1 MDMELNETQ
10 RAIEESLGRLLARR
24 AGPSR
29 ARELRKADDVDRLL
43 MIDLNE
49 AGFLDLFYDA
59 ETGPLMAALVT
70 EWSATA
76 AALAPIGARVLT
88 AASVMGDRLPLVI
101 AVGERGRL
109 EAVRFAA
116 QADALILIDG
126 DEAGVASRG
135 EFEASPVR
143 TKFGY
148 PMARVGDYRLTRLA
162 PGAGAV
168 ARRWQRVALA
178 AEMAGSARAAV
189 DLTIRYLQDRVQ
201 FDRPIASYQAIQHRL
216 VECHVTADAAQWTAR
231 EAAFRGA
238 PADLAAA
245 AAITAC
251 QAAHRIFYE
260 LHQLTGAIG
269 FTVEYDLHL
278 FTTRLQ
284 ALRLEMQGV
293 RGHAR
298 DLVAA
303 RWGAHATER
312 A

>member
-1 MDMELNETQ
+1 MDMELNQTQ
-10 RAIEESLGRLLARR
+10 RAIEASLSRLLDRR
-24 AGPSR
+24 AGPDR
-29 ARELRKADDVDRLL
+29 ARGLRKADDVDRLL

-49 AGFLDLFYDA
+49 AGFLDLFHDA
-59 ETGPLMAALVT
+59 ETGPLMAMLVT

-76 AALAPIGARVLT
+76 AALAPIGARVLS
-88 AASVMGDRLPLVI
+88 AASVMGERLPLVI
-101 AVGERGRL
+101 AVGERSQL
-109 EAVRFAA
+109 KAVRYAA

-135 EFEASPVR
+135 QFEATPVR

-148 PMARVGDYRLTRLA
+148 PMARVGDHAVTPLA

-168 ARRWQRVALA
+168 VRRWHRVALA
-178 AEMAGSARAAV
+178 AEMAGAARAAV

-201 FDRPIASYQAIQHRL
+201 FDRPIASYQAVQHRL
-216 VECHVTADAAQWTAR
+216 VECHVAADAAQWTAR

-238 PADLAAA
+238 PADLAAG

>member
-10 RAIEESLGRLLARR
+10 RAIEDALGRLLSRR
-24 AGPSR
+24 AGPAR
-29 ARELRKADDVDRLL
+29 AKELRRADDADRLL
-43 MIDLNE
+43 MIELSE
-49 AGFLDLFYDA
+49 AGFLDLFHDA
-59 ETGPLMAALVT
+59 EAGPLMAALVT
-70 EWSATA
+70 EWSAGA
-76 AALAPIGARVLT
+76 AALAPIGARTLT
-88 AASVMGDRLPLVI
+88 AAAVMGDRLPLVI
-101 AVGERGRL
+101 AVADRTQL

-116 QADALILIDG
+116 QADALIVLDG
-126 DEAGVASRG
+126 EAAGVAARG
-135 EFEASPVR
+135 EFEATPVR

-148 PMARVGDYRLTRLA
+148 PMARVSEPRLTRLA

-189 DLTIRYLQDRVQ
+189 DLTIRYLQQRVQ

-216 VECHVTADAAQWTAR
+216 VERHVEAEAAQWTAR

-251 QAAHRIFYE
+251 QAAHRIFYD

-269 FTVEYDLHL
+269 FTSEYDLSL

-284 ALRLEMQGV
+284 PLRLEMGLAS
-293 RGHAR
+293 HAR

-303 RWGAHATER
+303 RWGAHAKESAR
-312 A
+312 